1 MVNTNV
7 NTIGINGKVFFFFLS
22 LLLSSLLHGKF
33 IQSCSDQFL
42 FDEKK
47 KERKKYVS
55 SGGQL
60 DVDPCRVVPSCK

>member
-7 NTIGINGKVFFFFLS
+7 NTIGINGKVFFFS

-33 IQSCSDQFL
+33 IQSCSV

>member
-33 IQSCSDQFL
+33 IQSCSV
-42 FDEKK
+42 FDEKGK
-47 KERKKYVS
+47 RKK
-55 SGGQL
+55 G
-60 DVDPCRVVPSCK
+60 KNT

>member
-33 IQSCSDQFL
+33 IQSCSVFN
-42 FDEKK
+42 EKK

-60 DVDPCRVVPSCK
+60 DVDPCRVVSSCK